1 MDWYS
6 NWIKEYGL
14 VQDICIY
21 GLYNACLYCAVGYVF
36 QPFQSIQVINS
47 EIKKN
52 KCHDNMIYVIR
63 STIEYSE
70 DFVRKY
76 PVIYNSIASIRIYI
90 IIYKTVVL
98 CIMCVCVCVRCHK
111 TSKMMTVNNKKFSFL
126 STYE

>member
-90 IIYKTVVL
+90 IIYKTV
-98 CIMCVCVCVRCHK
+98 CVCVRHK
-111 TSKMMTVNNKKFSFL
+111 TSKMMTVKNNKKFSFL
-126 STYE
+126 STYEQN